1 MRTLAPNTR
10 GSHNHKM
17 QTNSIADFQ
26 TPSVESGP
34 QLPERNANRHQKKYD
49 QKRIESG
56 CSRSMFPKIGEWSI
70 LGQLTVTSG
79 KRQEMSS
86 V

>member
-1 MRTLAPNTR
+1 MRTLAPNTH

-34 QLPERNANRHQKKYD
+34 QLPERNANRHQKK
-49 QKRIESG
+49 
-56 CSRSMFPKIGEWSI
+56 
-70 LGQLTVTSG
+70 V
-79 KRQEMSS
+79 
-86 V
+86 

>member
-1 MRTLAPNTR
+1 MRTLAPNTH

-49 QKRIESG
+49 QKKNRIW
-56 CSRSMFPKIGEWSI
+56 MFQKYVSKDW
-70 LGQLTVTSG
+70 
-79 KRQEMSS
+79 
-86 V
+86 